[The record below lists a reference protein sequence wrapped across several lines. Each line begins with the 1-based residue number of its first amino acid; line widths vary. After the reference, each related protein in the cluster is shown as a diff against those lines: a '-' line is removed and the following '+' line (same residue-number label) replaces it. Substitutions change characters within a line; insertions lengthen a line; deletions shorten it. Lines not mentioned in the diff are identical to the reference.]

1 MGESQ
6 RTVLADLLAD
16 TTSEEWQLAVQVLQ
30 QTFHWC
36 SIVTNSTSMND
47 RVTALDFMVRVKSA
61 LNDGC
66 AWLDTLDVLIEQA
79 MPGPTL
85 QTALEERRAALAA
98 GAHGLNELSAHVAE
112 LQQAEA
118 ALRQQVVDREHLE
131 AQHAHLEARLAELQR
146 LAHLAQ
152 AVEALRTQVE
162 TVERE
167 RSAAEQA
174 VEDLEGRLAQST
186 QQLLTLTAPQLAHV
200 QEQVRTL
207 LEQAD
212 QQHTELQQTLA
223 DWQAAAARYQ
233 ELEAELTAHR
243 EVLRLYH
250 AADQA
255 VADALGDMPDV
266 HSAQE
271 LLQRVRRFLEQAD
284 EILARV
290 LEARARAEEVQKLYV
305 AGGAQ

>member
-1 MGESQ
+1 MGESP
-6 RTVLADLLAD
+6 RTALADLLAD

-30 QTFHWC
+30 KTFIWC
-36 SIVTNSTSMND
+36 TTVTHSTSMDD

-66 AWLDTLDVLIEQA
+66 AWLDTLDDLIEQA

-85 QTALEERRAALAA
+85 KTALAERRAALATGTRQLDEL
-98 GAHGLNELSAHVAE
+98 GAYVAE
-112 LQQAEA
+112 LEQAEA
-118 ALRQQVVDREHLE
+118 ALRQQVADRAQLE
-131 AQHAHLEARLAELQR
+131 AQRVQLEARLAELQR
-146 LAHLAQ
+146 LAQLAPS
-152 AVEALRTQVE
+152 VEALRTQVE
-162 TVERE
+162 TVERQ
-167 RSAAEQA
+167 RSAAEHA
-174 VEDLEGRLAQST
+174 AEELEGRLAQGT
-186 QQLLTLTAPQLAHV
+186 QQLITLTASQLTHV

-212 QQHTELQQTLA
+212 RQQAELKQTLA
-223 DWQAAAARYQ
+223 NWQAAAARYQ
-233 ELEAELTAHR
+233 ELEAEITAHR

-255 VADALGDMPDV
+255 VADALGDLPDV

-290 LEARARAEEVQKLYV
+290 LEARARAEEVQKFYV
-305 AGGAQ
+305 AGGVQ